1 MIRFLFAVARF
12 PAGGTRELEGA
23 RNDPMTQPHP
33 AGLVPSP
40 PARRRDTPQPL
51 LVSPTITFLTVDHRA
66 GFRTT
71 P

>member
-51 LVSPTITFLTVDHRA
+51 FLSPATTLLTVDRRT
-66 GFRTT
+66 GFCTT